1 MPSEIFKKL
10 REQLDQYSCGY
21 PTTESGVEFKILEK
35 LFTEE
40 EAEMFLLMSLSLET
54 PEEVTR
60 RTGRDSET
68 VAMLLSQMAE
78 KGLLFRWRRGG
89 EIKYGASAF
98 VLGFFEFQLKTMDKE
113 IAELF
118 EKYFEEAFIS
128 STTNV
133 DPLVRPIPINRS
145 VEVSHPVA
153 TYDDSRAIV
162 KKKKLIALSD
172 CICRVQQGLIDKGCD
187 KPLEVCFQFG
197 ATAQYYIDRGMAR
210 EITVEEALKVLDQSE
225 EAGLVTQPVND
236 QNPGGMCNCC
246 GECCAILRG
255 LNKLARPAEVVI
267 SNYFCVV
274 DPDLCDGCE
283 TCLER
288 CQMGAIVI
296 NDDDV
301 AEINLDRCIGCGL
314 CVTKCPNEALLLEVK
329 PEDQQ
334 RKPPETGREGIVM
347 MAEKRG
353 KSLTPLAF
361 KTHQI
366 NNF

>member
-1 MPSEIFKKL
+1 M
-10 REQLDQYSCGY
+10 
-21 PTTESGVEFKILEK
+21 
-35 LFTEE
+35 
-40 EAEMFLLMSLSLET
+40 
-54 PEEVTR
+54 
-60 RTGRDSET
+60 
-68 VAMLLSQMAE
+68 
-78 KGLLFRWRRGG
+78 
-89 EIKYGASAF
+89 
-98 VLGFFEFQLKTMDKE
+98 
-113 IAELF
+113 
-118 EKYFEEAFIS
+118 
-128 STTNV
+128 
-133 DPLVRPIPINRS
+133 
-145 VEVSHPVA
+145 A

-267 SNYFCVV
+267 SNHFCVV

-314 CVTKCPNEALLLEVK
+314 CVTTCSGEALHLAIK
-329 PEDQQ
+329 KKDQQ

-361 KTHQI
+361 NTHQI